1 MNFFE
6 HQDRARRKTGML
18 VWLFV
23 IAVAGLIAGTY
34 ILIMSLYLGG
44 LEQAS
49 QQREMLIDQFGPDT
63 FWRPDVL
70 IAVAMAISLVV
81 GGGSLYKTAQLSGGG
96 EPLALSLGGRRLLN
110 DSGDPL
116 ERKILNVVEEMALA
130 AGLPV
135 PPVFMMDREQGI
147 NAFAAGYQAE
157 DAVIGVT
164 RGCVEQLSR
173 DELQGVIAHEFSH
186 ILNGDMRLNIRLI
199 GIVHGILLVG
209 LIGYYT
215 LRIAAASGGR
225 RSSNDK
231 GGGGLVFLGLGLGLM
246 AIGFI
251 GTLIGNLIK
260 AAVSRQR
267 EFLAD
272 ASAVQFTRDPNGI
285 AGALKKIGGLNT
297 GSKVTVAKAAE
308 ASHMFFATGVAELF
322 ATHPPLE
329 KRIARIDMFW
339 QAEMATDKREEGIQE
354 TRTSAFAPA
363 GAAGFAGS
371 AAVPTPSSSVSP
383 ESNSMDRNV
392 PVNKTAPLA
401 APSPEQAVEAIG
413 KPTPQ
418 QIARSHELLES
429 LPETLRKA
437 AREPYGARGVIY
449 ALLLDADF
457 TSCQQQFER
466 LAAEADPA
474 VYRSTI
480 ELHKL
485 IATLPR
491 KSRLPL
497 VDICLGPLKDLSP
510 EQYERF
516 RENIHALAA
525 ADNRLSLFEWTLQ
538 KVVLH
543 VLDPHFGRKRKR
555 KTNQRP
561 APEDVSTVLSAL
573 AHAGSREQ
581 DAVQSAFERGV
592 EATGLP
598 PLELQPWD
606 RTIFNRLNHS
616 LDALGRLPGK
626 SKSKLIRGL
635 AETASADGTITPR
648 EIDLLRAI
656 ATTLDCPMPLMV

>member
-23 IAVAGLIAGTY
+23 VAVIGLIAGTY
-34 ILIMSLYLGG
+34 VLIMSLYLGG

-49 QQREMLIDQFGPDT
+49 QQREMLINQFGPDT
-63 FWRPDVL
+63 FWRPDIL
-70 IAVAMAISLVV
+70 IGVALAVFLVV

-110 DSGDPL
+110 DSSDPV
-116 ERKILNVVEEMALA
+116 ERKVLNVVEEMALA
-130 AGLPV
+130 SGLPV

-147 NAFAAGYQAE
+147 NAFAAGYQPE

-164 RGCVEQLSR
+164 RGCVENLSR

-225 RSSNDK
+225 RRSNDK
-231 GGGGLVFLGLGLGLM
+231 GGGGLAFLGLGLGLM
-246 AIGFI
+246 AIGFV

-297 GSKVTVAKAAE
+297 GSKVTAAKATE

-339 QAEMATDKREEGIQE
+339 QAEMQVENAARSGV
-354 TRTSAFAPA
+354 RSSTSPTAFAPA

-371 AAVPTPSSSVSP
+371 TASLPPPSDTLTPRP
-383 ESNSMDRNV
+383 EVQS
-392 PVNKTAPLA
+392 

-429 LPETLRKA
+429 LPETLREA

-457 TSCQQQFER
+457 ASCQRQFEQ

-474 VYRSTI
+474 VYRSTTQ
-480 ELHKL
+480 LHKL
-485 IATLPR
+485 TEALPR
-491 KSRLPL
+491 ESRLPL

-516 RENIHALAA
+516 RENMHALVA

-555 KTNQRP
+555 KTSGRP

-573 AHAGSREQ
+573 AHAGSRDQ
-581 DAVQSAFERGV
+581 DLIQSAFERGV

-606 RTIFNRLNHS
+606 RTIFSRLNHS

-626 SKSKLIRGL
+626 SKAKLIRGL
-635 AETASADGTITPR
+635 AETASADGTITSQ
-648 EIDLLRAI
+648 EINLLRAI
-656 ATTLDCPMPLMV
+656 ATTLDCPMPLIA

>member
-23 IAVAGLIAGTY
+23 VAVIGLIAGTY
-34 ILIMSLYLGG
+34 VLIMSLYLGG

-49 QQREMLIDQFGPDT
+49 QQREMLVNQFGPDT
-63 FWRPDVL
+63 FWRPDILVGVAL
-70 IAVAMAISLVV
+70 AVFLVV

-110 DSGDPL
+110 DSSDPV
-116 ERKILNVVEEMALA
+116 ERKVLNVVEEMALA
-130 AGLPV
+130 SGLPV

-147 NAFAAGYQAE
+147 NAFAAGYQPE

-164 RGCVEQLSR
+164 RGCVENLSR

-231 GGGGLVFLGLGLGLM
+231 GGGGLAFLGLGLGLM

-297 GSKVTVAKAAE
+297 GSKVTAAKATE

-322 ATHPPLE
+322 ATHPPLA
-329 KRIARIDMFW
+329 KRIARIDTFW
-339 QAEMATDKREEGIQE
+339 QAKMAAERPERGVPE
-354 TRTSAFAPA
+354 TRAAAFAPA
-363 GAAGFAGS
+363 GAAGFAG
-371 AAVPTPSSSVSP
+371 AVPPSPAIPGSP
-383 ESNSMDRNV
+383 PTHAEIQ
-392 PVNKTAPLA
+392 P

-429 LPETLRKA
+429 LPETLREA

-457 TSCQQQFER
+457 TSCQRQFEQ

-480 ELHKL
+480 QLHKL
-485 IATLPR
+485 TEALPR
-491 KSRLPL
+491 ESRLPL

-516 RENIHALAA
+516 RDNMHALAA

-538 KVVLH
+538 KVVSH

-555 KTNQRP
+555 KTKQRP

-573 AHAGSREQ
+573 AHAGSRDQ
-581 DAVQSAFERGV
+581 DLIQSAFERGV

-606 RTIFNRLNHS
+606 RTIFNRLNRS
-616 LDALGRLPGK
+616 LDALGALPGK
-626 SKSKLIRGL
+626 SKAKLIRGL
-635 AETASADGTITPR
+635 AETASADGTITSR
-648 EIDLLRAI
+648 EINLLRAI
-656 ATTLDCPMPLMV
+656 ATTLDCPMPLIA